1 MAYQLIKSYLSN
13 RFTLLA
19 IKIQIHTSKDTRKI
33 VTILRAY
40 DMFGGVVFYGAKYMS
55 EKISLQGVAID
66 PTCN

>member
-1 MAYQLIKSYLSN
+1 M
-13 RFTLLA
+13 LA